1 MLKDFLK
8 VWKLERAHLKLGKVQ
23 LNFTGA
29 QRGTDEQIRLMKGKK
44 GGNSRVIK
52 RENR

>member
-1 MLKDFLK
+1 MAEIRKSTSEIRESIAELM
-8 VWKLERAHLKLGKVQ
+8 
-23 LNFTGA
+23 GA

-52 RENR
+52 REGR